1 MKEKKA
7 VTIIERKKP
16 LLSLHS
22 GDPHTEAKF

>member
-16 LLSLHS
+16 LPGSFPASLEA
-22 GDPHTEAKF
+22 EAKF